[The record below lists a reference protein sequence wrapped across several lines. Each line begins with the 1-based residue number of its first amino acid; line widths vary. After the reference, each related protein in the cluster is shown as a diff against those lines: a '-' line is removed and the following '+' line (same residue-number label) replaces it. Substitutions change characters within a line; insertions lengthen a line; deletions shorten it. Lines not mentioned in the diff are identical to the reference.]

1 MTSEIV
7 LVSVDA
13 PAPEDVP
20 ESAAP
25 EAHASPAK
33 RGRGRPPG
41 AKNKTKPPIEPVET
55 RKKRPPP
62 PEESEEEEPP
72 TPPPVVKRKANRRPA
87 PPPSDSEEEERE
99 PSPRARRR
107 QMQVDVQNHRHN
119 QHLDRV
125 RNYSTILDGMLAY

>member
-25 EAHASPAK
+25 ETHASPAK

-55 RKKRPPP
+55 KRPPP
-62 PEESEEEEPP
+62 PEESEEEP
-72 TPPPVVKRKANRRPA
+72 PPPVVKRANRRPA

-125 RNYSTILDGMLAY
+125 RNYSTILDGMLSY